1 MGATGS
7 GKTSVSSI
15 YLVVIRNLPGCL
27 QFINLASG
35 SALSVGKDLESCTAE
50 VTFAN
55 LFTLDGHRVMLIDT
69 PEFDDPTKSDMDI
82 LKLIAAFL
90 ATS

>member
-7 GKTSVSSI
+7 GKTSVSSV
-15 YLVVIRNLPGCL
+15 YLVVIRNLLGCL

-35 SALSVGKDLESCTAE
+35 SALPVGNDLESCTAE
-50 VTFAN
+50 VTLAD
-55 LFTLDGHRVMLIDT
+55 LFTLDGCRVILIDT
-69 PEFDDPTKSDMDI
+69 PEFDDPTKSDTDI
-82 LKLIAAFL
+82 LNSIAAFL